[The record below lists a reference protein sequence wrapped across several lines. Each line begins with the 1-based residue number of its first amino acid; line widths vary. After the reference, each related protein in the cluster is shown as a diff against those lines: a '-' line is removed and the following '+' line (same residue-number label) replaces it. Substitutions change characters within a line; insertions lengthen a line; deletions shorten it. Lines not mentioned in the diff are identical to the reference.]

1 MNNVERALLEQ
12 MENEKFQ
19 KVVSDDFSFVDSL
32 TDQKDLDKNKNN
44 KEDGEDGCN
53 D

>member
-32 TDQKDLDKNKNN
+32 TDQRDLDKNN